1 MGLRLK
7 GKLMNRDDANLHLA
21 TYGTLAPG
29 RPNAHML
36 AKIEGQWSF
45 GTVRGHLV
53 EKGWGA
59 ALGFPGII
67 LDPAGPEV
75 QVHVFS
81 SQELPNHWAR
91 LDAFE
96 GDGYRRVPV
105 AVQTRDGQVTA
116 GIYVLTEGHLGD
128 APSTTS

>member
-1 MGLRLK
+1 
-7 GKLMNRDDANLHLA
+7 MNRDDATLRLA

-36 AKIEGQWSF
+36 AKIEGQWSV

-53 EKGWGA
+53 EKGWGS

-67 LDPAGPEV
+67 LDAAGPEV
-75 QVHVFS
+75 QVHVFT
-81 SQELPNHWAR
+81 SQDMPNHWAR

-105 AVQTRDGQVTA
+105 AVRTRDDQVTA
-116 GIYVLTEGHLGD
+116 GIYVLAEAHLGYS
-128 APSTTS
+128 PNTTS

>member
-1 MGLRLK
+1 LGLRLK
-7 GKLMNRDDANLHLA
+7 GKLMNRDDPNLRLA

-29 RPNAHML
+29 RSNAHML
-36 AKIEGQWSF
+36 AKIEGQWSV

-67 LDPAGPEV
+67 LDAAGPEV
-75 QVHVFS
+75 QVHVFA
-81 SQELPNHWAR
+81 SQDMPNHWAR

-105 AVQTRDGQVTA
+105 AVNAGDDQVTA
-116 GIYVLTEGHLGD
+116 SIYVLAEG
-128 APSTTS
+128 

>member
-1 MGLRLK
+1 
-7 GKLMNRDDANLHLA
+7 MNRDDPNLRLA

-29 RPNAHML
+29 RSNAHML
-36 AKIEGQWSF
+36 AKIDGQWSV

-67 LDPAGPEV
+67 LDAAGPEV
-75 QVHVFS
+75 QVHVFA
-81 SQELPNHWAR
+81 SQDMPNHWAR

-105 AVQTRDGQVTA
+105 AVNAGDDQVTA
-116 GIYVLTEGHLGD
+116 SIYVLAEG
-128 APSTTS
+128 

>member
-1 MGLRLK
+1 
-7 GKLMNRDDANLHLA
+7 MNRDDPNLRLA

-29 RPNAHML
+29 RSNAHML
-36 AKIEGQWSF
+36 AKIDGQWSV

-67 LDPAGPEV
+67 LD
-75 QVHVFS
+75 
-81 SQELPNHWAR
+81 
-91 LDAFE
+91 AFE

-105 AVQTRDGQVTA
+105 AVNAGDDQVTA
-116 GIYVLTEGHLGD
+116 SIYVLAEG
-128 APSTTS
+128 